1 MKIKLLLIVMVSTIL
16 ILGTY
21 ASCLAV
27 SVVLKWDPN
36 TDADLAGYKVYYKA
50 DSPAM
55 PFDGVGAAS
64 GASPVD
70 VRNQT
75 NVTIS
80 GLDPNHSYYFAVTAY
95 NSSGVESGYSNIIAI
110 TESAPPTVS
119 ITSPS
124 NSTSVSGTVNVSATA
139 SDNVGVTQVEFYVDG
154 TLQTT
159 ETTTP
164 YLFSWNTGSVSPG
177 GHTLTAKAYDAA
189 GNVGQSTSVNVT
201 VVNDVT
207 APTVTL
213 TAPANNAT
221 ISGTTAITASASDNV
236 GVTKVEFYDNG
247 SLLYA
252 TNVSPY
258 TYSWNTTSVAD
269 GSHLLYAKA
278 YDATGNVGQSQ
289 NASLTVANNTA
300 ASTPLSISDAVAALQ
315 ISAGNVQPTSAQM
328 SRLDVAPVINGVSV
342 PNGQIDTGDVIVIL
356 SKVVGKIAL

>member
-139 SDNVGVTQVEFYVDG
+139 SDNVGVT
-154 TLQTT
+154 
-159 ETTTP
+159 
-164 YLFSWNTGSVSPG
+164 
-177 GHTLTAKAYDAA
+177 
-189 GNVGQSTSVNVT
+189 
-201 VVNDVT
+201 
-207 APTVTL
+207 
-213 TAPANNAT
+213 
-221 ISGTTAITASASDNV
+221 
-236 GVTKVEFYDNG
+236 KVEFYDNG